1 MVLIHL
7 QLPVCFLKEET
18 PHTNYYTLTFM
29 HYRRK
34 PLSLFKTPNP
44 TSDPVLLLSNPLG
57 WSLLRVVHEGK
68 GMSKS
73 CPNDDWSEK
82 IPKNFLK
89 VPFSKFPKFFFRFC
103 FYVILCQMTPR
114 LKVKF
119 KT

>member
-57 WSLLRVVHEGK
+57 
-68 GMSKS
+68 
-73 CPNDDWSEK
+73 
-82 IPKNFLK
+82 
-89 VPFSKFPKFFFRFC
+89 
-103 FYVILCQMTPR
+103 
-114 LKVKF
+114 
-119 KT
+119 

>member
-68 GMSKS
+68 GMSKF
-73 CPNDDWSEK
+73 CPNVGWSEK
-82 IPKNFLK
+82 NSKKFSLK
-89 VPFSKFPKFFFRFC
+89 T
-103 FYVILCQMTPR
+103 I
-114 LKVKF
+114 
-119 KT
+119 